1 MIKISIAIF
10 LQLFLWNHSFGQ
22 ALPNATT
29 YPFQMKT
36 LEMLSYR
43 KDSIMPKYDGNR
55 FYYINTKTN
64 KRIGTKTFELAYPH
78 NGFSYAVVKDSGRF
92 GIVDRNGEFKIDPK
106 CDTIQLS
113 DEISEGYQIQCFIG
127 QPRKKKKF
135 KLFNLHTGVLS
146 DPFSGCV
153 MPARPPYD
161 IFKGTNGKYGIK
173 EEYVSN
179 NRLHGKVIFRSVFD
193 TVYKIE
199 YTGLTVAQKKGK
211 IGVLYAHSKQI
222 ALKFRYKNFI
232 LGNQYSFQTDSG
244 WVGQQ
249 YLGLDAVGVW
259 EYYNLKKVPE
269 LMFTST
275 YQCIKLGG
283 MKIKNGIGIVERNG
297 KYNVLLANG
306 KLLNEDYDYLSYDG
320 GIATS
325 DKKVYLFDEEGER
338 YLYYY

>member
-22 ALPNATT
+22 VLSNETT

-55 FYYINTKTN
+55 FFYINTKTN

-78 NGFSYAVVKDSGRF
+78 NEFPYAIVKHSGQF

-113 DEISEGYQIQCFIG
+113 GKMSTGYQMECFIG
-127 QPRKKKKF
+127 YPRKKKKI
-135 KLFNLHTGVLS
+135 KLFNLHTGELS
-146 DPFSGCV
+146 DPFIDCGFPV
-153 MPARPPYD
+153 RPSYY
-161 IFKGTNGKYGIK
+161 IFKGVNGKYGIK
-173 EEYVSN
+173 EEYRAN
-179 NRLHGKVIFRSVFD
+179 NRSREKVIFKSVFD

-199 YTGLTVAQKKGK
+199 NNGLAITQKRGK
-211 IGVLYAHSKQI
+211 IGVVYAKTKQV
-222 ALKFRYKNFI
+222 ALKFQYRNFI
-232 LGNQYSFQTDSG
+232 LGNRYLLQTDSG
-244 WVGQQ
+244 WVEQQ
-249 YLGLDAVGVW
+249 YLGVDSFGVW
-259 EYYNLKKVPE
+259 KYYNLKKAPE
-269 LMFTST
+269 LMLTST

-306 KLLNEDYDYLSYDG
+306 NLLNEDYDYLSSDG

-325 DKKVYLFDEEGER
+325 DKKVYLFDKEGKR
-338 YLYYY
+338 YLYCY